1 MTPREAQR
9 ALIEL
14 GYNLGPSGADGKIGP
29 ASEAA
34 IRAFQSAAKT
44 HVDGKLGPL
53 TYRALEAALAAA
65 RAGRPVPPAERLL
78 TSEILTKLARSF
90 GGRPSAKIVDGIVEH
105 QQTLIDGGINTP
117 GRLAEFIA
125 QACLETDYFKTL
137 VEYSSG
143 KAYEGRRDLGNV
155 VDGDGPRYKGRGIFQ
170 CTGRANYA
178 RYGDRIGVPLLA
190 HPELASEPANS
201 VRIAALYWNDKG
213 LNAYADKGLTN
224 AISRGINRGNPRS
237 TKAANH
243 EADRAKIA
251 LAARKLLGA

>member
-1 MTPREAQR
+1 MKLKEAQE
-9 ALIEL
+9 ALIAL
-14 GYNLGPSGADGKIGP
+14 GFNLGPSGADGKLGP
-29 ASEAA
+29 ATTAA
-34 IRAFQSAAKT
+34 LRAFQSGVGT
-44 HVDGKLGPL
+44 HVDGKLGPITEGHL
-53 TYRALEAALAAA
+53 VAALKAAKA
-65 RAGRPVPPAERLL
+65 ATPVAPAEQFLSAPLL
-78 TSEILTKLARSF
+78 TRLAKQF
-90 GGRPSAKIVDGIVEH
+90 GGSPSKAVVDGIVGNQH
-105 QQTLIDGGINTP
+105 FLMDAGINTR

-137 VEYSSG
+137 EEYASG

-155 VDGDGPRYKGRGIFQ
+155 VDGDGKRFKGRGIFQ
-170 CTGRANYA
+170 CTGRANYG